1 MRKLKVTEIHIEGR
15 LWFQTTY
22 GNTYNT
28 TKTLVVFKDGS
39 TKEFYTP
46 MEYGYGSH
54 YKTIAIENLV
64 KLGILPEADG
74 GRTWYHGDFREAKI
88 KVFNSH
94 SDVLKRDL
102 HKCEVA

>member
-28 TKTLVVFKDGS
+28 TKTLVVFKDGT

-54 YKTIAIENLV
+54 FKTIAIENLV
-64 KLGILPEADG
+64 KLGVLPKRDSWWHAD
-74 GRTWYHGDFREAKI
+74 FEQAKI
-88 KVFNSH
+88 KVYDSYT
-94 SDVLKRDL
+94 DVLKRDL
-102 HKCEVA
+102 HKCEVK